1 MSEWEEGP
9 AEEESRTRAAF
20 DGCLGDVLSGCAI
33 EGCLT
38 LAVPS
43 VLLAFFLFLR

>member
-20 DGCLGDVLSGCAI
+20 DGCLGDLLSGCAI

-43 VLLAFFLFLR
+43 VLLVLFLWVR